1 MGNTFRHTHWV
12 CLNVYNIGIRQG
24 GFTEAPKKWLRYYM
38 DNPMCWYVQQ
48 LVDSGDT
55 VPKAYQI
62 LYSGIVEQ
70 RVSGRWWWTSWIASS
85 LADIVVQKW
94 DEKVKQREYGPL
106 DIEKTS
112 NPKNINS
119 NRIRTKIFGQI
130 HLGVLLKL
138 PHKEELRVGNSPV
151 LRWDSFILMLIFI
164 LILIS
169 RYLWRL
175 YLSVIIFKFIFIP
188 CPHPTRQHTWQLRRP
203 GTKL

>member
-1 MGNTFRHTHWV
+1 MPK
-12 CLNVYNIGIRQG
+12 CLQYWNPAGRVYRG
-24 GFTEAPKKWLRYYM
+24 PKKVITLLYGQPHVLICSTASGQQW
-38 DNPMCWYVQQ
+38 WY
-48 LVDSGDT
+48 SS
-55 VPKAYQI
+55 KSYQI

-94 DEKVKQREYGPL
+94 DEKVKQRECGPL

-151 LRWDSFILMLIFI
+151 LRCDSFILMLIFI

>member
-1 MGNTFRHTHWV
+1 M
-12 CLNVYNIGIRQG
+12 
-24 GFTEAPKKWLRYYM
+24 FTILESGREGLPRPQKS
-38 DNPMCWYVQQ
+38 DYVIIWTTPC
-48 LVDSGDT
+48 VDMFNSQWT
-55 VPKAYQI
+55 VVVIQFQK
-62 LYSGIVEQ
+62 LTRSCTVEQ
-70 RVSGRWWWTSWIASS
+70 WNKGSQEDGGGLSWIASS

-151 LRWDSFILMLIFI
+151 LRWDSFIL
-164 LILIS
+164 ILIS
-169 RYLWRL
+169 RYFWRL
-175 YLSVIIFKFIFIP
+175 YLGVIIFKFIFIP